1 MQLNNA
7 VKLATLALALTIC
20 SANAQTSEV
29 AKYPI
34 VNYTDASPHKSTFA
48 RVNGVNLNYLDWG
61 GDGPA
66 LVLIHGIGD
75 DPHIFDDL
83 ASLLHDR
90 FRIIAYAR
98 RGHGLSDAPPDASY
112 DAATLT
118 EDFRQLVDHLG
129 IQRMSVIGWSM
140 GANEGTAFA
149 GQYPERVDKLIYLD
163 GGYDWSTPVFFK
175 AFGDIV
181 AANSPGASD
190 VRSLDAVRT
199 WYHAAWPGKAVPWTP
214 GLEAYLRD
222 LTQPDAAGTLHLKPS
237 DQASAAVFAT
247 LGNWKR
253 DYTKVQAPTLA
264 LYATTFFPLD
274 STDPALVE
282 KLRDFNQNIMVPFRQ
297 ASMERVR
304 RELRNVTVKQIGDRN
319 HMTIGLATA
328 GRGRRDDPRIPAD
341 TATPVS

>member
-1 MQLNNA
+1 M
-7 VKLATLALALTIC
+7 
-20 SANAQTSEV
+20 
-29 AKYPI
+29 
-34 VNYTDASPHKSTFA
+34 
-48 RVNGVNLNYLDWG
+48 
-61 GDGPA
+61 
-66 LVLIHGIGD
+66 IHGIGD

-181 AANSPGASD
+181 AANSPGASGCAGHLT
-190 VRSLDAVRT
+190 RFA
-199 WYHAAWPGKAVPWTP
+199 PGITRHGPGRPFPGRP
-214 GLEAYLRD
+214 GLKRI
-222 LTQPDAAGTLHLKPS
+222 
-237 DQASAAVFAT
+237 FAT
-247 LGNWKR
+247 
-253 DYTKVQAPTLA
+253 
-264 LYATTFFPLD
+264 
-274 STDPALVE
+274 
-282 KLRDFNQNIMVPFRQ
+282 
-297 ASMERVR
+297 
-304 RELRNVTVKQIGDRN
+304 
-319 HMTIGLATA
+319 
-328 GRGRRDDPRIPAD
+328 
-341 TATPVS
+341 

>member
-7 VKLATLALALTIC
+7 VKLASLALAL
-20 SANAQTSEV
+20 SVSLANAQTSEV
-29 AKYPI
+29 ARYPS
-34 VNYTDASPHKSTFA
+34 VNYTDASPHKSAFA
-48 RVNGVNLNYLDWG
+48 HVNGVSLNYLDWG
-61 GDGPA
+61 GEGPA
-66 LVLIHGIGD
+66 LVMMHGIGD

-83 ASLLHDR
+83 ASLLRDR
-90 FRIIAYAR
+90 FRSSPTPAGAMAFRMR
-98 RGHGLSDAPPDASY
+98 RRAPY
-112 DAATLT
+112 DAETLA

-129 IQRMSVIGWSM
+129 IQRMSVLGWSM

-175 AFGDIV
+175 AFGDIL
-181 AANSPGASD
+181 AANSPGAPD
-190 VRSLDAVRT
+190 VRSLDALRT
-199 WYHAAWPGKAVPWTP
+199 WYHAAWLGKAVPWTP
-214 GLEAYLRD
+214 GLEAYIRD
-222 LTQPDAAGTLHLKPS
+222 LAQPDAAGTLHLKPN

-264 LYATTFFPLD
+264 LYAATFFPLD
-274 STDPALVE
+274 SSDPALVQ

-297 ASMERVR
+297 ASMERVQ

-319 HMTIGLATA
+319 HMSIGLQQPDVVAATI
-328 GRGRRDDPRIPAD
+328 REFLLSPQRR
-341 TATPVS
+341 